1 MRCRTSWEK
10 EEGRNLRG
18 TWGLGAASS
27 PGHLCVHLLSGL
39 GRRRGYEQALTAV
52 RLPTRRRPEGA
63 TPPPAPRRAS
73 AAFAERSMP
82 RRPRSARV
90 PAAEGQTEGQ
100 AWGVS
105 QVRPAPSSRH
115 RPTGGAGAPPR
126 ATQSCASEHRRDP
139 APTPRSLGGLG
150 PRSSPRQIPVSL
162 SIKQGADRCTG
173 FKVSH
178 HPPSGPTPSS
188 HLAEPRPLPRP
199 VGQLTR

>member
-1 MRCRTSWEK
+1 MA
-10 EEGRNLRG
+10 RG
-18 TWGLGAASS
+18 GWAASS
-27 PGHLCVHLLSGL
+27 PGRLCVRLLSGL
-39 GRRRGYEQALTAV
+39 GRRQGYEQALTAV

-73 AAFAERSMP
+73 AASAERSMP

-90 PAAEGQTEGQ
+90 PAAEGQTGQ

-115 RPTGGAGAPPR
+115 RPTGGAGAPRR
-126 ATQSCASEHRRDP
+126 ARQSCASEHPRDP

-150 PRSSPRQIPVSL
+150 PRRSPQQIPISL

-178 HPPSGPTPSS
+178 HPPSGPTPLS

-199 VGQLTR
+199 VQSASSCVNAVMPRLLIL